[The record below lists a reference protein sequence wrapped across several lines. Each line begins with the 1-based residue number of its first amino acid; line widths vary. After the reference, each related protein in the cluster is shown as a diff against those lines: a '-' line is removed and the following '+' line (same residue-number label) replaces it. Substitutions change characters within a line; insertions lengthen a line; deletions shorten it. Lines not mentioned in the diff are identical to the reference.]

1 MKKVDKKTYV
11 EALISFLNDPT
22 QSEIELETVDSPFAD
37 GKSRYDKYL
46 KIIAYSPNDQLPMV
60 CVYGAHE
67 KNKDVP
73 AKGFKFIGVWITKQQ
88 KLVANPASDSF
99 YWLFWPDE
107 IVERVNKNDWMVPYR
122 KAFDQ
127 LVSKAREKFK
137 AELEEREKPCNNRLL
152 RAATSH
158 YITGEPVYP
167 MHKFEDYFKQF
178 EENSIENESLGWMY
192 AGIEPVAFATNMVD
206 EALADKHISC
216 QLKTALADEEQFYK
230 ELDEL
235 RKNVPFQVECARLIY
250 KAIPDKAQNVS
261 VKFEIDGESFG
272 YVRIPSSA
280 LRVGETTYYPYSITP
295 VQERDRLMNALS
307 NHSISASMITQ
318 IKYRGKTLY
327 ERPDQKDKGGQS

>member
-1 MKKVDKKTYV
+1 M
-11 EALISFLNDPT
+11 
-22 QSEIELETVDSPFAD
+22 
-37 GKSRYDKYL
+37 
-46 KIIAYSPNDQLPMV
+46 
-60 CVYGAHE
+60 
-67 KNKDVP
+67 
-73 AKGFKFIGVWITKQQ
+73 
-88 KLVANPASDSF
+88 
-99 YWLFWPDE
+99 
-107 IVERVNKNDWMVPYR
+107 NKNDWMVPYR

-178 EENSIENESLGWMY
+178 EENYMENESLSWMY

-206 EALADKHISC
+206 EALADKHVSC
-216 QLKTALADEEQFYK
+216 QLKTALADEEQFCK

-235 RKNVPFQVECARLIY
+235 RKNVPFQVECARQIY

-261 VKFEIDGESFG
+261 LKLEIDGESFG
-272 YVRIPSSA
+272 YVRMPSSA
-280 LRVGETTYYPYSITP
+280 LQVGETTYYPYSITP

-307 NHSISASMITQ
+307 NHSINAGMITQ
-318 IKYRGKTLY
+318 IKYRGEILY
-327 ERPDQKDKGGQS
+327 ERPAQKDEGGQP